1 VTATGT
7 TRPFPA
13 GPGRGLVS
21 ASAMLVTSDREAPRL
36 TVRSGT
42 CFRASGLLTLN
53 VNAPRA
59 VRRGR
64 VLDVHCDNAVAPHA
78 GSRFWILLNDN
89 AHDWS
94 RVLSEPDRPHPKI
107 AARKAMASF
116 VSRKLSQIGHE
127 RPRGPGRTSWDEPVG
142 DPLDER
148 AQRVPEPIDQGVGV
162 RGLPPRFPARLAWMD
177 CNFAQLA
184 RERRRSRI
192 SARNRGPSSLE
203 PGVVDV
209 HRLPR
214 P

>member
-1 VTATGT
+1 
-7 TRPFPA
+7 
-13 GPGRGLVS
+13 
-21 ASAMLVTSDREAPRL
+21 M
-36 TVRSGT
+36 
-42 CFRASGLLTLN
+42 
-53 VNAPRA
+53 
-59 VRRGR
+59 RRGR

-78 GSRFWILLNDN
+78 CSRFWTLLNDN

-107 AARKAMASF
+107 AARKAMAGF

-127 RPRGPGRTSWDEPVG
+127 RPRGPGRTGRDEPVG

-148 AQRVPEPIDQGVGV
+148 AQRVPEPIDQGIGV

-192 SARNRGPSSLE
+192 SARNRGPTSLE
-203 PGVVDV
+203 PAVVDV